1 VYEELS
7 KRERIAMQDGYSA
20 EPLAVSPGRPR
31 PTLMESLDRL
41 DVEIERSKAL
51 LMEFADVTERT
62 HSAIDLYWRR
72 LHDRRAAAVTHC

>member
-1 VYEELS
+1 
-7 KRERIAMQDGYSA
+7 MQDGYSV

-62 HSAIDLYWRR
+62 HRSIDLYWRR
-72 LHDRRAAAVTHC
+72 FHDRRAAVVRHC